1 MQSVTLLTG
10 GYTVPSGWLKGVTSE
25 NIQNFFG
32 SYLDE
37 NITGNA
43 LDNHIYGS
51 GGNNFLTGGMGAD
64 TFYIISTDTI
74 TDLTTGDAIFV
85 SEGGMATCTEVINF
99 VATDATVNNGRL
111 IISTALNENSHIDLS
126 LASSGIYSL
135 KGGSRS
141 DTLVGSP
148 GIDDIVGGDGDD
160 IINGGTGDDTFT
172 GSSGADTFQFSLS
185 MGHDTIKDFNE
196 IHGDKIDFLGLT
208 NQDISK
214 TVQENESRIIYTLAD
229 GSTLSLQNPIL
240 ITDVDILAP
249 VLDEISIRDNTLSVG
264 DTLIFDYQVS
274 DQTGIGSFYMSV
286 VNEFGQGF
294 FINEFVKD
302 GMFELEITSDMA
314 AGNYTV
320 HFVSLTDTTNVG
332 NYVTYNDNSFGFG
345 GMTDPSL
352 HHPIDFSALNFT
364 ISSQLEEIPSTQTL
378 NGTITSW
385 TGNPV
390 EGALVKGVDSTGTE
404 VGSMITNATGQF
416 NFNVADD
423 VSLTVTKDF
432 TNDRTITVRDALDA
446 LRMSVGM
453 TKVDGSLDPKD
464 YITADYNKD
473 GKVSVTDALEIL
485 KYSLDMDVTQAQ
497 WIFIKDDLDLSGL
510 DRRNVNYSEDL
521 SVSFS
526 DLNNNQD
533 ITGILLG
540 DVNGTI

>member
-1 MQSVTLLTG
+1 
-10 GYTVPSGWLKGVTSE
+10 
-25 NIQNFFG
+25 
-32 SYLDE
+32 
-37 NITGNA
+37 A

-111 IISTALNENSHIDLS
+111 NISTALNENSHIDLS

-135 KGGSRS
+135 KGGSGS

-160 IINGGTGDDTFT
+160 IINGGTGDDTLT
-172 GSSGADTFQFSLS
+172 GSSGADTFQFSLN

-240 ITDVDILAP
+240 ITNLESVDILAP
-249 VLDEISIRDNTLSVG
+249 VLDAISIRDSTLSVG

-274 DQTGIGSFYMSV
+274 DQTGIGTFIMGLK
-286 VNEFGQGF
+286 NEFGQAF
-294 FINEFVKD
+294 NIREYVKD
-302 GMFELEITSDMA
+302 EMFELEITSDMA

-320 HFVSLTDTTNVG
+320 KNVSIYDTTTAGNWVSYNEYGVGGMTDPSLHHPIDFSALNFTISNPESVDILAPVLDAISIRDSTLSVGDTLIFDYQVSDQTGIGTFIMGLENEFGQAFNIREYVKDEMFELEITSDMAAG
-332 NYVTYNDNSFGFG
+332 NYTVKNVSIYDTTTAGNWVSYNEYGVG

-364 ISSQLEEIPSTQTL
+364 ISSQLQGIPSTQTL

-385 TGNPV
+385 TG
-390 EGALVKGVDSTGTE
+390 
-404 VGSMITNATGQF
+404 
-416 NFNVADD
+416 
-423 VSLTVTKDF
+423 
-432 TNDRTITVRDALDA
+432 
-446 LRMSVGM
+446 
-453 TKVDGSLDPKD
+453 
-464 YITADYNKD
+464 
-473 GKVSVTDALEIL
+473 
-485 KYSLDMDVTQAQ
+485 
-497 WIFIKDDLDLSGL
+497 
-510 DRRNVNYSEDL
+510 
-521 SVSFS
+521 
-526 DLNNNQD
+526 
-533 ITGILLG
+533 
-540 DVNGTI
+540 